1 MEAEE
6 PPAAEPVAWSEG
18 VDAATLTAALAVRV
32 QSDERQP
39 PTYRFQQRL
48 AFAEGLSRRG
58 TLDLAARCFRSTL
71 WAGEHRCLDHV
82 ELADV
87 QHVACDPAA
96 GRLVLEGSGMRLVL
110 TRQGALSAVPAHT
123 AAARLQRRSRSPQ
136 DDVNP

>member
-1 MEAEE
+1 MTLDG
-6 PPAAEPVAWSEG
+6 PATPETAPWPEG
-18 VDAATLTAALAVRV
+18 VDAATLAAALGVRV
-32 QSDERQP
+32 QSDGHEP

-48 AFAEGLSRRG
+48 AFAEALSRRG

-110 TRQGALSAVPAHT
+110 TRQGALSAVPAPT
-123 AAARLQRRSRSPQ
+123 AAARLHRRSP
-136 DDVNP
+136 